1 MDGRCWRMS
10 SLMKSLTEKGERKE
24 KEADEVSCGI
34 IHPKPRR
41 GPKARFRR
49 GEQGWEQEVD
59 DSEARNT
66 DDFVN
71 GVAET
76 ERIECAHAIDCQ
88 VNEIEINF

>member
-10 SLMKSLTEKGERKE
+10 SLMKSPRKGRGKRERLTRLAVELFIQSR
-24 KEADEVSCGI
+24 
-34 IHPKPRR
+34 
-41 GPKARFRR
+41 ARFRR

-76 ERIECAHAIDCQ
+76 ERIECGHAIDCQ
-88 VNEIEINF
+88 VIEIGINF